1 MGVTHLL
8 DYGCG
13 HNCTLARSLKLK
25 AKLTYQAYDPGVP
38 KFAKPPFAAEMVACV
53 DVLEH
58 IEPDLVDNVLDNIR
72 DLAQGIVFL
81 TVETGPAMKVLDDG
95 RNAHLIQEP
104 IQWWLPKFWDRWELQ
119 TVQMI
124 NEHQFVFIGIAKSLL
139 ENARGEKIA

>member
-25 AKLTYQAYDPGVP
+25 QKLTYQAYDPGVA
-38 KFAKPPFAAEMVACV
+38 KFAKAPFPAEMVACV

-58 IEPDLVDNVLDNIR
+58 IEPDKLEDVLDNLR

-81 TVETGPAMKVLDDG
+81 TVDTGPAMKSLDDG

-104 IQWWLPKFWDRWELQ
+104 MQWWLPKLWDRWELQ

-124 NEHQFVFIGIAKSLL
+124 NHHQFIVVGICKSLI
-139 ENARGEKIA
+139 ENAKGEMIA